1 MALALSAI
9 RAPLSKVNFHLF
21 GGIAL
26 GVTLFTILLLIT
38 FFGSDK
44 SARPVVRLAIP
55 SLTEAAQVQANLR
68 GEDGGN
74 TAQQHLNLHWDQQNP
89 TLPGVHEPGDHAAPA
104 HEQSAS
110 QSQHSASFAPAN
122 KNALKPAPFAGMTA
136 PGPGGPLPVIGPNGM
151 KVSQAY
157 ARPFHPQG
165 NKPVIAMVV
174 GGLGLMQSITNQAIE
189 ELPPEVTL
197 SFVPYTPDLQKWIN
211 KARSY
216 GHEVMVELPME
227 PFGYPDTD
235 PGPQTLLSSA
245 SSAENTRRLE
255 WLLSRATG
263 YFAVTNY
270 MGSKLTASQTA
281 LTPIMRGLRK
291 RGVAFIYDGETRRS
305 TLRDVA
311 KSQALDWTTADRI
324 VDAKRTSSDIDNQLL
339 RLEALAIQN
348 KNAIG
353 MGFSWPITI
362 QQIKEWAG
370 TLPAKGYHLAPAS
383 AVLAMRQQDQNVVQ
397 TAANDSH
404 ADSAGHH

>member
-1 MALALSAI
+1 MAAFALPSQFS
-9 RAPLSKVNFHLF
+9 RVNFHLV

-26 GVTLFTILLLIT
+26 AVVLSLIMLLIT
-38 FFGSDK
+38 LFGTDNST
-44 SARPVVRLAIP
+44 RPIARLAIP
-55 SLTEAAQVQANLR
+55 SLTEAAKVQASLR
-68 GEDGGN
+68 GDGDN
-74 TAQQHLNLHWDQQNP
+74 HAQPHMQLHEQVADP
-89 TLPGVHEPGDHAAPA
+89 TLPGVHEPGDGHTTAPVQAAHHAAAKPV
-104 HEQSAS
+104 HQSTN
-110 QSQHSASFAPAN
+110 PD
-122 KNALKPAPFAGMTA
+122 ALKPAPFAGLTA
-136 PGPGGPLPVIGPNGM
+136 PGPGGQLPVIGPGGM
-151 KVSQAY
+151 TASQAY
-157 ARPFHPQG
+157 ARPFHPQAD
-165 NKPVIAMVV
+165 KPAIAMVV
-174 GGLGLMQSITNQAIE
+174 GGLGLMQDITNKAIE
-189 ELPPEVTL
+189 ELPPEITL
-197 SFVPYTPDLQKWIN
+197 SFVPYTPDLQQWIN
-211 KARSY
+211 KAREY

-281 LTPIMRGLRK
+281 LTPIMRNLHN

-311 KSQALDWTTADRI
+311 KAQSLDWTTADRI
-324 VDAKRTSSDIDNQLL
+324 VDSKRTSSDIDEQLL

-348 KNAIG
+348 KSAIG

-370 TLPAKGYHLAPAS
+370 TLPAKGYQLAPAS
-383 AVLAMRQQDQNVVQ
+383 AVLRMRNAAQNVVQ
-397 TAANDSH
+397 TAENQPH